1 MKKNK
6 EVVAKKS
13 NTKTANKSSS
23 ETTLVKLENFLLKN
37 ETIIF
42 FSILLVSLI
51 FSVLLFDIKMSEG
64 NDDSDYIE
72 GAFKLTKDFS
82 SYYST
87 KAPLYPIFLSLPVSI
102 WGINLPILKSLSIL
116 FSLLNLTAMYYA
128 FRKLIPYSILFAVL
142 IFTGINS
149 YFLYFAS
156 QTYSEAFF
164 CFLQALLFITIRPIL
179 IASKEDNIP
188 IAKYLVFGITLTLL
202 SLTKNITVGAIAA
215 VALYFVFNRDFKKLA
230 YAFGSFVVVR
240 GIFEVIKSFIW
251 GSQNQFSNQYQI
263 LIQKDPYNASKG
275 VDDFGGF
282 VDRLFSNT
290 SIYIGKRLYQIL
302 GFVSPENTKTNSG
315 LVLITFVFV
324 GIGLYFIFKNKARIM
339 QFTFLYVLLM
349 AGLTFFVLQTSWDQ
363 PRMVLVYVPFI
374 MMIIFYGLYYA
385 FQNTPALR
393 SFVFLIV
400 SIIIIMSSLIK
411 TADKSVANL
420 PILKKNM
427 GGDIYYGY
435 TEDWTNFLKLSRY
448 CGDSLPE
455 TAYVVSRKAPMSFI
469 YSKGKSFYPIYTVP
483 STDPDSVL
491 ALLKENKV
499 THVLIASLR
508 RNPKK
513 NDGYVINTLHRMMGP
528 VGQKYPDKLKLVK
541 QVGTS
546 EPSYLYEIKY

>member
-1 MKKNK
+1 
-6 EVVAKKS
+6 
-13 NTKTANKSSS
+13 
-23 ETTLVKLENFLLKN
+23 
-37 ETIIF
+37 
-42 FSILLVSLI
+42 
-51 FSVLLFDIKMSEG
+51 
-64 NDDSDYIE
+64 
-72 GAFKLTKDFS
+72 
-82 SYYST
+82 
-87 KAPLYPIFLSLPVSI
+87 
-102 WGINLPILKSLSIL
+102 
-116 FSLLNLTAMYYA
+116 
-128 FRKLIPYSILFAVL
+128 
-142 IFTGINS
+142 
-149 YFLYFAS
+149 
-156 QTYSEAFF
+156 
-164 CFLQALLFITIRPIL
+164 
-179 IASKEDNIP
+179 
-188 IAKYLVFGITLTLL
+188 
-202 SLTKNITVGAIAA
+202 
-215 VALYFVFNRDFKKLA
+215 
-230 YAFGSFVVVR
+230 
-240 GIFEVIKSFIW
+240 
-251 GSQNQFSNQYQI
+251 
-263 LIQKDPYNASKG
+263 
-275 VDDFGGF
+275 
-282 VDRLFSNT
+282 
-290 SIYIGKRLYQIL
+290 
-302 GFVSPENTKTNSG
+302 
-315 LVLITFVFV
+315 
-324 GIGLYFIFKNKARIM
+324 
-339 QFTFLYVLLM
+339 M

-469 YSKGKSFYPIYTVP
+469 YSNGKSFYPIYTVP